1 MSQKGKY
8 PCAGD
13 PRISALAEDLRLI
26 SDPIRLRIIC
36 LLSKGERRVSE
47 IVRDLG
53 VSQQLASHHLN
64 ALRSKGVLLVRKEK
78 TSSYYG
84 VAPKR
89 LKQINQIFHEYL
101 DYRKL
106 GDF

>member
-1 MSQKGKY
+1 VPQKIKY
-8 PCAGD
+8 KCIGD

-64 ALRSKGVLLVRKEK
+64 ALRSKGVLLVRKE
-78 TSSYYG
+78 SSRSIKSFMSTWIT
-84 VAPKR
+84 ASSEIFEDIDIR
-89 LKQINQIFHEYL
+89 LPTQ
-101 DYRKL
+101 
-106 GDF
+106 